1 MGSGPD
7 GTDDEAEEA
16 AGDEEDGG
24 VKEAGGAGDVLDN
37 VLRLSNE
44 GRGVQSLSLMVG
56 GCC

>member
-1 MGSGPD
+1 M
-7 GTDDEAEEA
+7 DEAEEA

-44 GRGVQSLSLMVG
+44 GRGVQSLSFIVG